1 MSTRRTTYI
10 TIAVIAAVF
19 TVLAAT
25 FLVHADRALEAT
37 TGFLSH
43 WFFAIFCV
51 LFALT
56 QARVYL
62 TRRRQQARLANHVPT
77 SAFGF
82 FTALWCVLALAAIV
96 YGVLGL
102 EGWWEIAGW
111 ATLVLVICVQLI
123 VLGKLMGD
131 TKLEAQ

>member
-1 MSTRRTTYI
+1 
-10 TIAVIAAVF
+10 
-19 TVLAAT
+19 
-25 FLVHADRALEAT
+25 
-37 TGFLSH
+37 
-43 WFFAIFCV
+43 
-51 LFALT
+51 
-56 QARVYL
+56 
-62 TRRRQQARLANHVPT
+62 
-77 SAFGF
+77 
-82 FTALWCVLALAAIV
+82 VLALAAIV